1 MITTTPQLSAPPLDL
16 AALRAAAEAERAVY
30 AAPPLHREQIAG
42 RVAACRA
49 CSDSA
54 PGSATCAACD
64 LRCAHPGARPGA
76 QLLAV
81 AASTC
86 PRNLWPSLA

>member
-16 AALRAAAEAERAVY
+16 AALRAAAEAERATY
-30 AAPPLHREQIAG
+30 AAPPLPREQIAA

-64 LRCAHPGARPGA
+64 LRCAHPDAQHGR

-81 AASTC
+81 HTSTC
-86 PRNLWPSLA
+86 PRNLWPSIT